1 MRWNLRVDPPPT
13 LDVAVLRTTAAPI
26 LPRSRSFRCT
36 EPTKTARDKRISHV
50 VGRRRPVTPPV
61 KSVSRAIQIAP
72 NPNRT
77 NAPRSRSSALPQEI
91 RSPHGSWRSGKP
103 PCRFASREGEKAGG
117 VPQEGASSSAP
128 VPRLAAAVFWHVRGS
143 PITPNPSQASSITA
157 LPVPWCA
164 PAAECSTLHTR
175 EPCGLLP
182 ISALLPSSE
191 GMRSADWTGQHS
203 AVSLSLFYTSHSFL
217 YIRLS
222 SSWGRTRTHRRDN
235 CARYHEKKTWAA
247 GRQVLGR
254 VRGLAVSTCGCPIVK
269 RPML

>member
-1 MRWNLRVDPPPT
+1 VSTRPQRWTSLCSGP
-13 LDVAVLRTTAAPI
+13 
-26 LPRSRSFRCT
+26 
-36 EPTKTARDKRISHV
+36 
-50 VGRRRPVTPPV
+50 RRRPSSHVLAALGALNPPRRRETSESRTWLDV
-61 KSVSRAIQIAP
+61 GGRSRRQSKSVSRAIQIAP

-143 PITPNPSQASSITA
+143 PVTPNPSQASSITA

-164 PAAECSTLHTR
+164 PAAQCSTLHTR
-175 EPCGLLP
+175 EPCGSLP

-203 AVSLSLFYTSHSFL
+203 AASLSLSSIPLTLFYTYACRRRGDVHVRIGVITAPGTTKKSPGPREGKCSVVCS
-217 YIRLS
+217 LS
-222 SSWGRTRTHRRDN
+222 
-235 CARYHEKKTWAA
+235 AFEA
-247 GRQVLGR
+247 
-254 VRGLAVSTCGCPIVK
+254 
-269 RPML
+269 

>member
-91 RSPHGSWRSGKP
+91 RSPHGSWRPGKP

-143 PITPNPSQASSITA
+143 PVTPNPSQASSITA

-164 PAAECSTLHTR
+164 PAAQCSTLHTR
-175 EPCGLLP
+175 EPCGSLP
-182 ISALLPSSE
+182 ISALLPSIAKGCVQQIGRVS
-191 GMRSADWTGQHS
+191 TQQPL
-203 AVSLSLFYTSHSFL
+203 SLSLSLLYLSLFSIHTLVVVVGTYTYAS
-217 YIRLS
+217 
-222 SSWGRTRTHRRDN
+222 
-235 CARYHEKKTWAA
+235 A
-247 GRQVLGR
+247 
-254 VRGLAVSTCGCPIVK
+254 
-269 RPML
+269 